1 MEGFAYHYDG
11 TFAGFLCCVR
21 DIYQYHEPPN
31 LFLTLEEDRPSLYH
45 ERYVETDPLLAQR
58 VYRRLG
64 QRLGRNGLRM
74 VLEGFLTTLDAKERR
89 LWELID
95 FGFQVGPGVE
105 KHLENDQVLQVGK
118 AIRHL
123 QRECELLTGF
133 VRFSQ
138 YDGFL
143 AGEIAPK
150 NQVLPILRVHFCD
163 RLAGERFLLYDKTHA
178 QLLLHQ
184 PGPENRGRGQWAI
197 VEARDF
203 TLPPPGEEER
213 RCRDLWRRFY
223 DTLAIESRYNPKC
236 RQTHMPKRY
245 WDCMTEFQTDDP
257 SAPSSPALGSTPHSG
272 SGSRCM
278 AENTYSF
285 KSG

>member
-1 MEGFAYHYDG
+1 MGGFCYHYDG

-21 DIYQYHEPPN
+21 DIYQYREPPS
-31 LFLTLEEDRPSLYH
+31 LFLTPENDRPSLYD
-45 ERYVETDPLLAQR
+45 ERYVETDEALARR

-64 QRLGRNGLRM
+64 QRLGPKGLKM
-74 VLEGFLTTLDAKERR
+74 VLQGFLTNMDARERR
-89 LWELID
+89 LCALID

-105 KHLENDQVLQVGK
+105 RHLENDQVLQVGK

-133 VRFSQ
+133 VRFSD
-138 YDGFL
+138 YGGVL

-163 RLAGERFLLYDKTHA
+163 RLAESPFLLFDKTHS
-178 QLLLHQ
+178 QLLIHR
-184 PGPENRGRGQWAI
+184 PGPEHRGRGKWAI

-203 TLPPPGEEER
+203 SMPPPGREER
-213 RCRDLWRRFY
+213 EYRALWRRFY
-223 DTLAIESRYNPKC
+223 DTLSIEGRYNPKC

-245 WDCMTEFQTDDP
+245 WGEMTEFQTDPPDGP
-257 SAPSSPALGSTPHSG
+257 PGLPDVI
-272 SGSRCM
+272 
-278 AENTYSF
+278 
-285 KSG
+285 